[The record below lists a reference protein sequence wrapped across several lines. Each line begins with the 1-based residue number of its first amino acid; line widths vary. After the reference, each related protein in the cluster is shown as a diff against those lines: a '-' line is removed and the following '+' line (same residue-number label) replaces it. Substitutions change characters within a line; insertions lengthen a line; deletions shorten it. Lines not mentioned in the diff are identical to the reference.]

1 MDTITTVTLMKILRA
16 VVKGKV
22 NRKSGDNSRFTN
34 TQSSIQEVIE
44 VSSDSSNGVVVV

>member
-1 MDTITTVTLMKILRA
+1 MDTIITVTLMKILRA

-22 NRKSGDNSRFTN
+22 NGRSRNNSRFTN
-34 TQSSIQEVIE
+34 TQSSIQEVKE